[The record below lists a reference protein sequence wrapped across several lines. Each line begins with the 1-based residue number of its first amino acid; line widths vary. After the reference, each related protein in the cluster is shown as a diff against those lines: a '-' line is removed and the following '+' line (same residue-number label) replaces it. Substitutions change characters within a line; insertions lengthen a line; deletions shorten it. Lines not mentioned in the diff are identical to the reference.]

1 MRITIASVP
10 TDSRAQN
17 NYITGC
23 GKMSNIF
30 SKYDKA
36 LSGVKVIDSKKAYVY
51 NPKTKKY
58 DLPNP
63 IYEFVG
69 KVDLN
74 MPNFVLKMNKTDCKT
89 DYVEDVSSLPKRL
102 KSDLVKHFYDDKGKR
117 NAKTKA
123 YLIRTDKRSAKGAGV
138 IK

>member
-1 MRITIASVP
+1 MYN
-10 TDSRAQN
+10 D
-17 NYITGC
+17 
-23 GKMSNIF
+23 IF

-63 IYEFVG
+63 RYEFVG

-102 KSDLVKHFYDDKGKR
+102 KSDLVKHFYDNKGKR